1 MVLALECRSCR
12 CPHSATSNEMSQF
25 WSCLCC
31 PQATWSYWVQCVGP
45 AGRREAVLAEH
56 PLCSFPAEP
65 SGEAGSS
72 KGWTWRELLEEGG
85 SMSIHTGCFHV
96 QRNFKPDE
104 EHTWPLSFREMG
116 VSVLAKDRSRDRVYN
131 SCSDVWHC
139 VLISWQ
145 FNVKQQSSW
154 LLKKC
159 I

>member
-1 MVLALECRSCR
+1 MPTFSHLQWKEPVLELPMLS
-12 CPHSATSNEMSQF
+12 TSHLVLLSSVCWPSWEMGGCADRTPS
-25 WSCLCC
+25 
-31 PQATWSYWVQCVGP
+31 V
-45 AGRREAVLAEH
+45 
-56 PLCSFPAEP
+56 CSFPAEP

-85 SMSIHTGCFHV
+85 SISIHTGCFHI
-96 QRNFKPDE
+96 QRNFKPE
-104 EHTWPLSFREMG
+104 EEQTWPLSFREMG
-116 VSVLAKDRSRDRVYN
+116 VSVLAKDKSRDHVYN